1 MNFGEIFKTKRWR
14 TFMGYIYGWGA
25 SIVMLGALFKLQHW
39 QYSGLLLTIGL
50 LTEAVI
56 FFLSAFEP
64 SLEIPEWS
72 KVYPELR
79 DDYEMM
85 ELDEIRPAGKNGLT
99 QLFASS
105 ELTPELLDK
114 VGKSLSDL
122 STTARGISDISSA
135 TLATD
140 LYVRNMSTASESMSS
155 LSEINKRANEVVNNS
170 VEKLARSYSST
181 SDHIVETG
189 KHSIEKLHKS
199 SEEFSSQLLEV
210 SKKLSETVNGAS
222 HTFSAELKNIGEN
235 SKNYSSY
242 LEKLNQNI
250 LTLNENLENQLKQA
264 KTQFD
269 VNQKFSSDLSRIN
282 EILSSSVNELQK
294 YKENAEQLNKHLGEL
309 NTIYGN
315 MLGAMRYTNK

>member
-1 MNFGEIFKTKRWR
+1 
-14 TFMGYIYGWGA
+14 MGYIYGWGA

-140 LYVRNMSTASESMSS
+140 LYVRNMSTASE
-155 LSEINKRANEVVNNS
+155 
-170 VEKLARSYSST
+170 
-181 SDHIVETG
+181 
-189 KHSIEKLHKS
+189 
-199 SEEFSSQLLEV
+199 
-210 SKKLSETVNGAS
+210 
-222 HTFSAELKNIGEN
+222 
-235 SKNYSSY
+235 
-242 LEKLNQNI
+242 
-250 LTLNENLENQLKQA
+250 
-264 KTQFD
+264 
-269 VNQKFSSDLSRIN
+269 
-282 EILSSSVNELQK
+282 
-294 YKENAEQLNKHLGEL
+294 
-309 NTIYGN
+309 
-315 MLGAMRYTNK
+315 